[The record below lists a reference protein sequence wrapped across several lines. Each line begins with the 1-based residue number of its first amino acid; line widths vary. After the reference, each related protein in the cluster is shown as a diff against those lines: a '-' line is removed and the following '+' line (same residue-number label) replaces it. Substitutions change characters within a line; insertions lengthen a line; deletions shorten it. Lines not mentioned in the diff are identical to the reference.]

1 MERGGSVETNGSRTK
16 SKVTRGWREEMAVL
30 RKLCAYSKDRF
41 KVYGRRIIPF
51 IVLVNP
57 GIYTPWFSLFLPS
70 FLPSFF
76 PPSFSLSLS
85 LCLSF
90 SLPSLSITLLA
101 HRRNPAALPLIPFHF
116 TIIFY
121 ELSDRASERS
131 RPGLVRSFSETSKP
145 ISEALAAISP
155 ESLCTLS
162 RSRFSS
168 SVGEIT
174 ARKVRKDS

>member
-76 PPSFSLSLS
+76 LPSFLQPLSLSLS
-85 LCLSF
+85 LFLPSF
-90 SLPSLSITLLA
+90 SFDYP
-101 HRRNPAALPLIPFHF
+101 
-116 TIIFY
+116 
-121 ELSDRASERS
+121 S
-131 RPGLVRSFSETSKP
+131 RPPTKPGRVAFNPFSFYDHLLR
-145 ISEALAAISP
+145 A
-155 ESLCTLS
+155 
-162 RSRFSS
+162 
-168 SVGEIT
+168 V
-174 ARKVRKDS
+174 

>member
-1 MERGGSVETNGSRTK
+1 MERRNGSLTQTMRLLER
-16 SKVTRGWREEMAVL
+16 SFQGL
-30 RKLCAYSKDRF
+30 RKAYNP
-41 KVYGRRIIPF
+41 VYRARKSGDIHS
-51 IVLVNP
+51 LV
-57 GIYTPWFSLFLPS
+57 FAFPS
-70 FLPSFF
+70 FLPSFLLSSLL
-76 PPSFSLSLS
+76 PSASLSLS
-85 LCLSF
+85 LSLSF